1 MKPMS
6 KQLAL
11 SSAFAVFAMA
21 AFALSATPDASHGR
35 DSGWLAGGVE
45 AGASVELP
53 ALPRLFDLY

>member
-21 AFALSATPDASHGR
+21 AFALSATPDTSRGR
-35 DSGWLAGGVE
+35 DAGWLAGGVE
-45 AGASVELP
+45 AGTSIELP